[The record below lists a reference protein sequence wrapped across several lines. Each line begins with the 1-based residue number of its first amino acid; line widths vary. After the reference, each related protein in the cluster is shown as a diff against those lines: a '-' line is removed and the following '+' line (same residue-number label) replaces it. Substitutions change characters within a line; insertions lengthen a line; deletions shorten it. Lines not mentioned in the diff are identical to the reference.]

1 MNYAHIHLML
11 THVPVIGIGG
21 VILLLIIAAL
31 RKSNELMNMALIFAI
46 LLSLVTIPV
55 YLTGEPAE
63 EMVENLPS
71 ISKDLIEQHEEQAE
85 VAFILVE
92 VTGAIALIA
101 LIVQRYSGGV
111 GQKFAI
117 LTLIVLIISGGLLVW
132 TANLGG
138 KIRHTEINSGT
149 SSQGMPS
156 HQINKEEGD

>member
-1 MNYAHIHLML
+1 VNYAHIHLIL

-21 VILLLIIAAL
+21 VILLFIIAIA
-31 RKSNELMNMALIFAI
+31 RRSNELLVVALAFTI

-55 YLTGEPAE
+55 YLTGEPSE
-63 EMVENLPS
+63 EIVEDLPG
-71 ISKDLIEQHEEQAE
+71 ISKELIDQHEEQAE

-92 VTGAIALIA
+92 VTGAIALIT
-101 LIVQRYSGGV
+101 LIVGRYSNRFG
-111 GQKFAI
+111 KRLAI
-117 LTLIVLIISGGLLVW
+117 LTLVVLIISGGLLVW

-138 KIRHTEINSGT
+138 KIRHTEINSGM